1 MFDFLFSN
9 SLIEGIALA
18 LWGAFV
24 DWWWLILPFA
34 FFYIAKDYWINYN
47 REKFKEKIQWVNLGL
62 KVPRD
67 VLITPKAMEQIF
79 SGISSIAS
87 TPDTW
92 LEELLDKKIPYQKG
106 EVPLWISFEIVGNSN
121 GISFFVRAPKK
132 FQRLIETQFR
142 SQYSQVEIT
151 EVEDYISEFV
161 SLPNQNQDMWGSELA
176 LNEAPIF
183 PIKTYEFFEER
194 VEERRLDSMA
204 PFMEILSDLVDGEE
218 IWLQLVLRGLTKPL
232 ADAWKEKSKEKMDEL
247 AGREKPEKKKKD
259 FELIAGGLADESM
272 KIVKQF
278 FNDIGS
284 VSGIAGEEAAKE
296 EKKEERKERIQTSGD
311 RDRIEMVERKLS
323 KPVFETVIRV
333 IYHAPKTVFN
343 KDQQSAAINSYFRN
357 FSISSSNGFK
367 GKKKDYFFLYNWFF
381 GDNVGYRDANAF
393 FESFKSRSPDSAPQ
407 FELSDDDAK
416 DIMKKMI
423 LSAEELATLYHFPIT
438 QVEAPRLYR
447 LQTKKY
453 EPPPNLP
460 II

>member
-24 DWWWLILPFA
+24 DWWWLVLPFA
-34 FFYIAKDYWINYN
+34 FFYIAKDYWVNYN
-47 REKFKEKIQWVNLGL
+47 QEKFKEKIQWVNLEL

-67 VLITPKAMEQIF
+67 VLMTPKAMEQIF
-79 SGISSIAS
+79 AGISSIAS
-87 TPDTW
+87 TPDDW

-106 EVPLWISFEIVGNSN
+106 EVPLWVSFEIVGNRN

-142 SQYSQVEIT
+142 SQYPQVEIT
-151 EVEDYISEFV
+151 EVEDYISEHI
-161 SLPNQNQDMWGSELA
+161 SLPSQNQDMWGAELA

-204 PFMEILSDLVDGEE
+204 PFMEVLSHLVDGEE
-218 IWLQLVLRGLTKPL
+218 IWLQFVLRGLTKPL
-232 ADAWKEKSKEKMDEL
+232 ADAWKEKSKEKLDEL

-259 FELIAGGLADESM
+259 FELIAGGLVEEFM
-272 KIVKQF
+272 KVVKQF
-278 FNDIGS
+278 FNDVGS
-284 VSGIAGEEAAKE
+284 ASGATGEAAKE

-311 RDRIEMVERKLS
+311 KDKIEMVERKLS
-323 KPVFETVIRV
+323 KPVFEAVIRV

-343 KDQQSAAINSYFRN
+343 KDQQSAAINSYFKN
-357 FSISSSNGFK
+357 FSITSSNGFK
-367 GKKKDYFFLYNWFF
+367 GKKKDYFFLYNWLFA
-381 GDNVGYRDANAF
+381 DNVGYRDANGF
-393 FESFKSRSPDSAPQ
+393 FKAFKSRSPDPAPQ

-460 II
+460 LI

>member
-9 SLIEGIALA
+9 SLIEDIALA

-24 DWWWLILPFA
+24 DWWWLVLPFA
-34 FFYIAKDYWINYN
+34 FFYIAKDYWVNYN
-47 REKFKEKIQWVNLGL
+47 QEKFKGKIQWVNLEL

-67 VLITPKAMEQIF
+67 VLMTPKAMEQIF
-79 SGISSIAS
+79 AGISSIAS
-87 TPDTW
+87 TPDDW
-92 LEELLDKKIPYQKG
+92 IEELLDKKIPYQKG
-106 EVPLWISFEIVGNSN
+106 EVPLWVSFEIVGNRN
-121 GISFFVRAPKK
+121 GISFLVRAPKK

-142 SQYSQVEIT
+142 SQYPQVEIT
-151 EVEDYISEFV
+151 EVEDYISEHI
-161 SLPNQNQDMWGSELA
+161 SLPSQNQDMWGTELA
-176 LNEAPIF
+176 FNEAPIF

-204 PFMEILSDLVDGEE
+204 PFMEILSHLVDGEE
-218 IWLQLVLRGLTKPL
+218 IWLQFVLRGLTKPL
-232 ADAWKEKSKEKMDEL
+232 ADVWKEKSKEKLDEL

-259 FELIAGGLADESM
+259 FELIAGGLVEEFM
-272 KIVKQF
+272 KVVKQF
-278 FNDIGS
+278 FNDVGS
-284 VSGIAGEEAAKE
+284 ASGVTGEAAKE

-311 RDRIEMVERKLS
+311 KDKIEMVERKLS
-323 KPVFETVIRV
+323 KPVFEAVIRV

-343 KDQQSAAINSYFRN
+343 KDQQSAAINSYFKN
-357 FSISSSNGFK
+357 FAITSSNGFK

-381 GDNVGYRDANAF
+381 ADNVGYRDANDF
-393 FESFKSRSPDSAPQ
+393 FKAFKSRSPDPAPQ

-460 II
+460 LI